1 MKPRPFPQSNRLM
14 MPPPGMD
21 NCDPLQTFVDVD
33 PLEGPIT
40 ISHWQMSAQEL
51 AEVNRNG
58 GRVWVR
64 VIAVPTPPISVDV
77 FDPWEN
83 RDETGAPR

>member
-1 MKPRPFPQSNRLM
+1 MKPRPFPQANRRM

-21 NCDPLQTFVDVD
+21 TCDPLETFVDVAFNE
-33 PLEGPIT
+33 PVT
-40 ISHWQMSAQEL
+40 ISHWQMSAEEL

-64 VIAVPTPPISVDV
+64 VIAMPTPPIAVEV
-77 FDPWEN
+77 FDPWEGRN
-83 RDETGAPR
+83 DDGTPR